1 MRATLKDVAQ
11 RAGVSSATV
20 SYVLNGKQS
29 VSEKTKQRVLEAVRQ
44 LDYVPDLNARGL
56 SMRDSKLIG
65 VVVPQ
70 TEPGEHL
77 MFQNTF
83 YSEVLGSI
91 EYYARQNGYHIL
103 ISATDANESY
113 QQMKESQIPIVLI
126 DSYCNDYYYH
136 NIRIDNAYGSY
147 LATRY
152 ILQNGHREIAFL
164 VGRLQENGV
173 MKKRLT
179 GYQKALAEFGVPYQ
193 PDYVLEG
200 QINYESGVQHAR
212 AIVERH
218 LPVTAAVAAA
228 DILAIGAMK
237 GFYELGLRIPD
248 DLSIIGFDDLEISR
262 YMTPGLTT
270 IKQQISLK
278 GQRGGGTAAEKH
290 RTARFDQTGGDPDIR
305 AGRAGIRTQDQRK
318 GGMSAPGKNR
328 PVCHPT
334 KNNIQACCRKAH
346 RPFPPSLYAQR
357 ADKSMF
363 SKEETQMKKAR
374 VLPLAAGMLSVAMVL
389 TACGSPAAS
398 ASSASSGTAESAASA
413 SEASQDEPV
422 TITYCN
428 FNASGGDEETLQ
440 KMYEAFHEEY
450 PNITVEIE
458 TIGFDDYF
466 TQMQT
471 RVAGGTAPDCY
482 ELNIENFSAYANKG
496 VLAEI
501 TGVDLSRIDE
511 TALNAFNVGG
521 KQYGLPGNFS
531 NVVLVYNKDL
541 FDQAGLDYPTNDWT
555 QDDVQAAAEA
565 IRALGD
571 DIYGI
576 YQPVTYNE
584 FYKVAAQYGGSL
596 LSEDG
601 TQFTINSPENV
612 EAAQMMVDRVLVSNV
627 QPTEVQM
634 GGMGDWDLF
643 MSGRLGMIP
652 TGIWAFSSFADGC
665 DFDWDIVVEP
675 GAKQKATAFFSNACV
690 INADSEHKDA
700 AATWIT
706 WLCSSDAAA

>member
-20 SYVLNGKQS
+20 SYMLNGKQS

-56 SMRDSKLIG
+56 STRDSKLIG

-179 GYQKALAEFGVPYQ
+179 GYQKALA
-193 PDYVLEG
+193 
-200 QINYESGVQHAR
+200 
-212 AIVERH
+212 
-218 LPVTAAVAAA
+218 AVAAA

-278 GQRGGGTAAEKH
+278 GQRAVELLLKNIAQPGLTKQEEILTLELVE
-290 RTARFDQTGGDPDIR
+290 RESV
-305 AGRAGIRTQDQRK
+305 RK
-318 GGMSAPGKNR
+318 IKGK
-328 PVCHPT
+328 
-334 KNNIQACCRKAH
+334 
-346 RPFPPSLYAQR
+346 
-357 ADKSMF
+357 
-363 SKEETQMKKAR
+363 E
-374 VLPLAAGMLSVAMVL
+374 G
-389 TACGSPAAS
+389 
-398 ASSASSGTAESAASA
+398 
-413 SEASQDEPV
+413 
-422 TITYCN
+422 
-428 FNASGGDEETLQ
+428 
-440 KMYEAFHEEY
+440 
-450 PNITVEIE
+450 
-458 TIGFDDYF
+458 
-466 TQMQT
+466 
-471 RVAGGTAPDCY
+471 
-482 ELNIENFSAYANKG
+482 
-496 VLAEI
+496 
-501 TGVDLSRIDE
+501 
-511 TALNAFNVGG
+511 
-521 KQYGLPGNFS
+521 
-531 NVVLVYNKDL
+531 
-541 FDQAGLDYPTNDWT
+541 
-555 QDDVQAAAEA
+555 
-565 IRALGD
+565 
-571 DIYGI
+571 
-576 YQPVTYNE
+576 
-584 FYKVAAQYGGSL
+584 
-596 LSEDG
+596 
-601 TQFTINSPENV
+601 
-612 EAAQMMVDRVLVSNV
+612 
-627 QPTEVQM
+627 
-634 GGMGDWDLF
+634 
-643 MSGRLGMIP
+643 
-652 TGIWAFSSFADGC
+652 
-665 DFDWDIVVEP
+665 
-675 GAKQKATAFFSNACV
+675 
-690 INADSEHKDA
+690 
-700 AATWIT
+700 
-706 WLCSSDAAA
+706 